1 MAELGKLQGVGNVL
15 KEFKHFEDRT
25 AKKAEIGLYKAALFI
40 LRKSQKIVP
49 VDTGAL
55 KNSGR
60 VKLKGRG
67 FTANAVIEYLVAYA
81 IYVHENLEA
90 RHKQGKF
97 AKFVETPLRAHRAD
111 IREIIKRELER

>member
-1 MAELGKLQGVGNVL
+1 MATVHKLQGVGNVL
-15 KEFKHFEDRT
+15 KEFSNFESRT
-25 AKKAEIGLYKAALFI
+25 AKKAERGLLKAALFI

-60 VKLKGRG
+60 ARLTGRG
-67 FTANAVIEYLVAYA
+67 FTANAIIEYLVAYA

-90 RHKQGKF
+90 KHKAGKF
-97 AKFVETPLRAHRAD
+97 AKFVEIPMRAHRQEIKD
-111 IREIIKRELER
+111 IIRRELQS